1 MMNSEN
7 QKDKYYI
14 EYNLNDTL
22 SNTGPF
28 ESFLEAFQTLNLL
41 LKKDKVQDKI
51 IQSIIYKNKKQSIV
65 LKQNLRF
72 IAKEKQ

>member
-1 MMNSEN
+1 MNSEN

-22 SNTGPF
+22 LNTGPF

-51 IQSIIYKNKKQSIV
+51 IQSVIYKNKKQSIV